1 MKLLM
6 VIVQDYDA
14 GRLLTAL
21 SDAGIGATRIASAG
35 GFLRAGNTTVL
46 IGVEDERL
54 GVAKR
59 LVLDTCRRRAETP
72 VTSVDLS
79 GTDVCDVTESR
90 IGGGV
95 AFVAA
100 VERFERI
107 LPMDSTGVPPA

>member
-21 SDAGIGATRIASAG
+21 TDAGIGATRIASAG

-46 IGVEDERL
+46 IGVDDERL
-54 GVAKR
+54 GVAKG
-59 LVLDTCRRRAETP
+59 LVRETCRRRVETP
-72 VTSVDLS
+72 VTSMDLS
-79 GTDVCDVTESR
+79 GTDAGDVTVSR

-107 LPMDSTGVPPA
+107 LPLECPAGRGT